1 MPADATTPAQPA
13 APARVAAAM
22 AGLWLCWGSSLPAM
36 RVMVATLPPLLAS
49 GAVFVAAGAVLAV
62 TGPGALRGVTVRQA
76 ATAAGVGICLLG
88 AQGTVAMAEQH
99 VFASTA
105 ALLVAVVPLWVTV
118 LRAALG
124 DRPTRAGAA
133 RLLLGLAGV
142 AVVLIAGS
150 GGPGWSAWAL
160 AVAAAAVIWATGT
173 LWASRSSSLPQPRAA
188 TVVQLSAGGLALLA
202 AGAAAGEPAR
212 LAPAAVSASS
222 WLALGY
228 LLLIDSL
235 AGFALYNWLLRAT
248 TVTLASSYAYA
259 VPVIAYLVGVLTLG
273 EPFHPV
279 VLAGAAAIVIAV
291 AAEVRAISRGR

>member
-1 MPADATTPAQPA
+1 
-13 APARVAAAM
+13 
-22 AGLWLCWGSSLPAM
+22 
-36 RVMVATLPPLLAS
+36 
-49 GAVFVAAGAVLAV
+49 
-62 TGPGALRGVTVRQA
+62 VTVRQA

-88 AQGTVAMAEQH
+88 AQGTVAVAEQH

-173 LWASRSSSLPQPRAA
+173 LWASRSASLPEPRAA

-202 AGAAAGEPAR
+202 AGAAAGEPGR

-228 LLLIDSL
+228 LLLIDSV

-279 VLAGAAAIVIAV
+279 ILAGATAIIIAV